1 MKREETSR
9 RNVLRLT
16 AAAAAAAIASVSAKE
31 AVAYQGN
38 MERAIGS
45 LQEAMQFLRDA
56 TPDKGGHRENAI
68 GLIEQA
74 IAETRAGMAFAAEHF
89 GD

>member
-1 MKREETSR
+1 MG
-9 RNVLRLT
+9 
-16 AAAAAAAIASVSAKE
+16 AAAFASLVTKE

-56 TPDKGGHRENAI
+56 TSDKGGHREKAMN
-68 GLIEQA
+68 LIEQA
-74 IAETRAGMAFAAEHF
+74 IGETRAGMAYAAEHF